1 MNPRDRELAQLIWN
15 YHRLNHS
22 LEKADAIL
30 VLCSHDEAVAKWAA
44 KLFLDQWAPLVIFSG
59 GSGTVT
65 RTLWNEAEADRFARL
80 AIAEGVPANSILV
93 ENRSTNTGE
102 NIAFTRALLAERRI

>member
-1 MNPRDRELAQLIWN
+1 MKL
-15 YHRLNHS
+15 
-22 LEKADAIL
+22 
-30 VLCSHDEAVAKWAA
+30 AKWAA

-102 NIAFTRALLAERRI
+102 NVAFTRALLAERRIDPEKFILVQKPYMERRSYATFKKHWPEKPVI